1 MRILFVENHATFAQ
15 QVCPAFLRNDEVTV
29 TPSLA
34 QARDL
39 LAGAPWDV
47 LLIDFDLDDGKGVE
61 LVLELASR
69 NPRPKLVAVSAFD
82 EKNQAMLKAGA
93 DAACSKL
100 QFSRIG
106 QVLAELGK

>member
-1 MRILFVENHATFAQ
+1 MFVENHATFAR
-15 QVCPAFLRNDEVTV
+15 QVCTTFLGEHDVTV
-29 TPSLA
+29 VPTLA
-34 QARDL
+34 KARDL
-39 LAGAPWDV
+39 LAGTPWDAV
-47 LLIDFDLDDGKGVE
+47 LIDFDLDDGKGVD

-106 QVLAELGK
+106 QMLAELGK